1 MRLAVIDDHPLVFDA
16 LATIVESIPGEHG
29 ASGYPTLEAFD
40 AAIGAGERPD
50 LVMLDLGLPGTEGL
64 SALER
69 YRERHDEI
77 PVVVLSASSDRDTI
91 LRALDLG
98 AMGFVPKTSR
108 REILIGAIE
117 LVASGGIYIPP
128 EALTARGPASHP
140 GRDDSAPVQP
150 RGPGGS
156 LGALTARQRDVLML
170 LIKGMPNKSIC
181 RQLDLS
187 PNTVKSH
194 LSVIF
199 RVLDV
204 QNRTQAVIAA
214 QRLGLRVPFTPS
226 APPKS

>member
-16 LATIVESIPGEHG
+16 LATIVESIPGDHR

-40 AAIGAGERPD
+40 AAVQAGERPD
-50 LVMLDLGLPGTEGL
+50 LVMLDLGLPGTQGL

-69 YRERHDEI
+69 YRERYDEI
-77 PVVVLSASSDRDTI
+77 PVVVLSATGDRETI

-128 EALTARGPASHP
+128 EALGVRGVAGGATRDEGAGAS
-140 GRDDSAPVQP
+140 RSATPSV
-150 RGPGGS
+150 GG
-156 LGALTARQRDVLML
+156 LTMRQRDVLML
-170 LIKGMPNKSIC
+170 LIKGMPNKAIC

-194 LSVIF
+194 LGVIF

-214 QRLGLRVPFTPS
+214 QRLGLRVPLTPP
-226 APPKS
+226 APPPR